1 MSRRVS
7 LTELIAAGIRLKPAE
22 AAAIVSDVC
31 RQQADGRLRGIPSA
45 HVIRIS
51 DDGRVTAEGPVN
63 ADGPV
68 IEAAAQ
74 LLDGL
79 VRDRDAPPEFRM
91 PGGLRLALARG
102 LRQMDLP
109 AFGSLDEFAVS
120 IGRFAAP
127 DLSAVARDLFKAWEG
142 ASHPAAAASATSQT
156 DDKAEAARELSI
168 SDVRRA
174 RRATGLTLDDISDR
188 SRIPAALLRELEWG
202 YLRNW
207 PDGRYARAQVIRYAR
222 AAGLDDEMVLRV
234 VEPMLDEASA
244 TRAGTSL
251 VQVPAEQSIEALVP
265 LDPPGPI
272 VTTEDIPLAPEP
284 LVFPTA
290 AAPRRSR
297 GWLAAV
303 AVAALLLGLIP
314 AAWRLEHAF
323 GQGSLDRFLPAL
335 PSSIASVTDEMQ
347 SAVSAP
353 TAPAMQVRRVTYA
366 PSFANIGTA
375 AFYRPQGVGAGAAAP
390 PLLQVTRIA
399 DDGATNLHAQV
410 SADGSRVAFDSDRD
424 GERGVYVADADGQH
438 VRRVSGDG
446 FAALPSW
453 SPRGDR
459 LAFVKGESDNPD
471 VWNLWTVDLATGMLT
486 RRTSFPTGQLWGA
499 SWFPDGSRLAYGH
512 SDRLVILDL
521 ASDTPRTFR
530 TPVAGHAVRGP
541 SVSPDG
547 SQVIFQVK
555 DDGAWLMDV
564 DSGRMRRA
572 LDDPGAEAYTWS
584 PDGDRVAFYSDRL
597 DGWGVWALTAPGARD
612 RQSKKR

>member
-7 LTELIAAGIRLKPAE
+7 LTELIAAGVRLTPAE

-51 DDGRVTAEGPVN
+51 EDGRVTAEGPVN

-68 IEAAAQ
+68 IECAAQ

-109 AFGSLDEFAVS
+109 PFGSLDEFAASVE
-120 IGRFAAP
+120 RFAAP
-127 DLSAVARDLFKAWEG
+127 DLPTVARELFKAWEG
-142 ASHPAAAASATSQT
+142 VSHPAAVPAPVET
-156 DDKAEAARELSI
+156 DDKVEAARELTI

-272 VTTEDIPLAPEP
+272 VTTEEIPLAPEP
-284 LVFPTA
+284 LVFPSTA
-290 AAPRRSR
+290 ATPRRSR

-314 AAWRLEHAF
+314 AAWRLEQAF
-323 GQGSLDRFLPAL
+323 GPSSLDRFIPAL
-335 PSSIASVTDEMQ
+335 PSSIASVTEDVQ

-353 TAPAMQVRRVTYA
+353 AAPAMQVRRVTYA

-375 AFYRPQGVGAGAAAP
+375 VFYHAPTDGGGATAP

-438 VRRVSGDG
+438 VRLVSGDG

-486 RRTSFPTGQLWGA
+486 RRTSFATGQLWGA

-530 TPVAGHAVRGP
+530 TPVPGHAVRGP

-547 SQVIFQVK
+547 THIIFQVK

-572 LDDPGAEAYTWS
+572 LDDPGAEAYTWA
-584 PDGDRVAFYSDRL
+584 PDGDRVAFYSSRL
-597 DGWGVWALTAPGARD
+597 DGWGVWALTAAGTRG
-612 RQSKKR
+612 RQSTR